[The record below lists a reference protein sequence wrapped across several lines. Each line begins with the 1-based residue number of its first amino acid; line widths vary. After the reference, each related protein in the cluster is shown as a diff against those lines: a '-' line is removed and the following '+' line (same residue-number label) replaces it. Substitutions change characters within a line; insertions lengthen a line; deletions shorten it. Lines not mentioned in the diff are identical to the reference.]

1 ESREEELSLLCFFEG
16 SRGDPLLS
24 SEKKSPSPFLSPSHE
39 EEEPA
44 SGYLFRFSDS
54 LGTELPS
61 FYIFSRQIRFLFW
74 WSVHE
79 GNGRNLP
86 NDDSLSPI
94 NARTPT
100 VN

>member
-44 SGYLFRFSDS
+44 S
-54 LGTELPS
+54 
-61 FYIFSRQIRFLFW
+61 
-74 WSVHE
+74 VHE

-86 NDDSLSPI
+86 NDDRRPNGHQWQDFSGCGIPEQELMPKPRKEKLTMVILS
-94 NARTPT
+94 
-100 VN
+100 